1 MRENRRTEIVT
12 SAVRLARADGLD
24 AVTYEAIARS
34 LSISKA
40 GVVYHFPQRRD
51 VLRAMVERTTSDVAL
66 VVEQRHHET
75 GEPRMVSYVTMLLDG
90 VLPLESPA
98 LAGAIA
104 ADEELARGWRE
115 KLEVWTDEVVATGV
129 SRDDVLTGYLA
140 ATAGAWTQTA
150 SQLLGVRRT
159 ILRLLG
165 ADNQDVAK

>member
-1 MRENRRTEIVT
+1 MRENRRTEIIA
-12 SAVRLARADGLD
+12 SALALARAEGLD

-51 VLRAMVERTTSDVAL
+51 VLRAMVERTSSDVAL

-75 GEPRMVSYVTMLLDG
+75 GEPRMISYVTMLLDG
-90 VLPLESPA
+90 ELVLESPA
-98 LAGAIA
+98 LVGAIA
-104 ADEELARGWRE
+104 ADEDLARGWRE
-115 KLEVWTDEVVATGV
+115 KLEGWTDELVATGV

-140 ATAGAWTQTA
+140 ATAGAWTQTP

-165 ADNQDVAK
+165 ADNEGVVK